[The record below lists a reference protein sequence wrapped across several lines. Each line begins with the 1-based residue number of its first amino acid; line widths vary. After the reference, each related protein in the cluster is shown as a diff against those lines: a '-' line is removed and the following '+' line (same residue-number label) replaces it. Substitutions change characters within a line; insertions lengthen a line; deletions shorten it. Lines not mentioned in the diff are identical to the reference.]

1 MRWDV
6 IFYCLISL
14 IFGVIVTPIIG
25 PELQIGALVA
35 AVWLSF
41 LPD

>member
-6 IFYCLISL
+6 IFYCLVSL
-14 IFGVIVTPIIG
+14 LAPYVPVIG

-35 AVWLSF
+35 AVWLSL